1 MKINPILGDFY
12 VNKYISIHKLFL
24 ISLIV
29 FLASCGGG
37 GSSSSG
43 GVTTAT
49 GQFKD
54 SNTAGIS
61 YVSGGQSGTTGSDGS
76 FTYEVGQTVT
86 FSIGGVTIGTS
97 NGKSVV
103 TPLDLVSGGSSS
115 SIEVQNIVRLL
126 MMLDDD
132 GDPSNGINISPS
144 VLTIAENWSQVDF
157 SAADLAAELAS
168 IISDAA
174 SADGG
179 THILPDVST
188 AQAHLETTLLCS
200 YAGAYKGTFSGDDNG
215 NFGILID
222 ASNGNVAGVAYSI
235 PEDEYIGLSGTTPI
249 SYDQNVTF
257 VSGNTTT
264 GDTFSGQYTS
274 VNGVTGSWQNPSY
287 SISGSFS
294 GSRIGGATD
303 AKYRFTGNYIGSDYG
318 LFSFDVNGTNNVT
331 GIAYSVAGDEL
342 FGVTGTVSGTTLSA
356 TASDGTAITG
366 TLDSTTGDLFG
377 TWNDSAEGL
386 SGTFSGRGCQLN

>member
-1 MKINPILGDFY
+1 MFKKSIFAFSITFIL
-12 VNKYISIHKLFL
+12 
-24 ISLIV
+24 
-29 FLASCGGG
+29 AACGG
-37 GSSSSG
+37 GSSGG

-61 YVSGGQSGTTGSDGS
+61 YVSGGQSGITGSDGS

-103 TPLDLVSGGSSS
+103 TPIDLVLGGSST

-132 GDPSNGINISPS
+132 GDPSNGINVSPS
-144 VLTIAENWSQVDF
+144 VLAIAETWSQVDF
-157 SAADLAAELAS
+157 STADLSAELTS
-168 IISDAA
+168 IISDTA

-179 THILPDVST
+179 VHTLPNASA
-188 AQAHLETTLLCS
+188 AQAHLESTLLCS
-200 YAGAYKGTFSGDDNG
+200 YAGAYKGTYSGGDNG
-215 NFGILID
+215 NFGFLID
-222 ASNGNVAGVAYSI
+222 ASNGNVEGVAYSI
-235 PEDEYIGLSGTTPI
+235 PSDLYIGLSGTTPI
-249 SYDQNVTF
+249 SYDQNVAF
-257 VSGNTTT
+257 VSGDTTT
-264 GDTFSGQYTS
+264 GATFSGQFTS
-274 VNGVTGSWQNPSY
+274 VNELEGSWQNPFF

-294 GSRIGGATD
+294 GSRIGGETD
-303 AKYRFTGNYIGSDYG
+303 AEYRFSGNYIGNDFG
-318 LFSFDVNGTNNVT
+318 LFSFDVNSSNNVT
-331 GIAYSVAGDEL
+331 GITYSVAGDEL
-342 FGVTGTVSGTTLSA
+342 FTVSGTISGTTLTA

-366 TLDSTTGDLFG
+366 TLNTATGSLSG

-386 SGTFSGRGCQLN
+386 SGTFSGSGCRLN